1 LTNRHLT
8 IRRGLIP
15 LTVIALAALVSAC
28 GSSVGSKTSSSASA
42 SAKTG
47 GNRAALVAC
56 LHKHGVNL
64 PAGGGAPGGGPPG
77 AGTGTPPGTTGG
89 APPSGLP
96 GGSAGGSKFR
106 AAFKA
111 CGANFPA
118 RRQGAGSFSHQN
130 IQKYVTCVRQHGY
143 QLPNPNFSGNGS
155 VFPANVRSN
164 AKFQAA
170 SRACQSLLRP
180 AGASNP
186 PPAT

>member
-1 LTNRHLT
+1 LTNRHVT
-8 IRRGLIP
+8 IRRGLLP
-15 LTVIALAALVSAC
+15 LALLALCALLSAC
-28 GSSVGSKTSSSASA
+28 GSNSSSKTSSSASA

-56 LHKHGVNL
+56 LRKHGVNL
-64 PAGGGAPGGGPPG
+64 PASGGAPGGGAPG
-77 AGTGTPPGTTGG
+77 AGGGTPPGASGG
-89 APPSGLP
+89 APPSGFP

-118 RRQGAGSFSHQN
+118 GRPGSGGFSRQN

-143 QLPNPNFSGNGS
+143 QLPNPNFSGSGS

-180 AGASNP
+180 AGAANP